1 MRITLKRKK
10 KNKKTLCR
18 KITIFSFVVTV
29 LSIAIWTLLYKVNT
43 MVGNVAFS
51 GNIEEYDFSTEPKK
65 ENVSVLFAGVDKDG
79 LRTDSIIY
87 AKYDTVNNQLYMMS
101 IPRDTYTT
109 NPLATYKI
117 NSIYYGG
124 KYTEEFVYEVEE
136 LLDVSIDYYA
146 IINLDTIYSVVKEIG
161 GLTITL
167 DDEIWKLN
175 KKTSEWYF
183 VFPKGEQTLT
193 AEQVETLVRNRDYA
207 DGDISRG
214 KMQRKVMTALI
225 ENLMSAK
232 NILKLPAIANIILD
246 NTNTNIT
253 VREAMKYI
261 SEIKEINLQDI
272 TSVNMP
278 IENISYTVN
287 GTSCVLVDKE
297 EARRIVLE
305 DWIYTPPLS
314 EGEETESLINGDK

>member
-1 MRITLKRKK
+1 MKRKK
-10 KNKKTLCR
+10 KKSLCT
-18 KITIFSFVVTV
+18 KITIFSLVVTTIC
-29 LSIAIWTLLYKVNT
+29 IALWIVLYKINT
-43 MVGNVAFS
+43 MLGGTAIA
-51 GNIEEYDFSTEPKK
+51 GNIEEYDYSLEPKK

-124 KYTEEFVYEVEE
+124 KYTEEFVDEVEE
-136 LLDVSIDYYA
+136 LLEVEIDYYA
-146 IINLDTIYSVVKEIG
+146 IINLDTIYAVVKEIG

-167 DDEIWKLN
+167 EDEIWKLN
-175 KKTSEWYF
+175 KKTGEWYF
-183 VFPKGEQTLT
+183 VFPKGEQTLN
-193 AEQVETLVRNRDYA
+193 AKQVETLVRNRDYA

-214 KMQRKVMTALI
+214 KMQRKIMTALI
-225 ENLMSAK
+225 QNMMSAK
-232 NILKLPAIANIILD
+232 NILKLPTIANVILE
-246 NTNTNIT
+246 NTNTNVTI
-253 VREAMKYI
+253 REAMKYI
-261 SEIKEINLQDI
+261 SEIKEINLNEI

-287 GTSCVLVDKE
+287 GTSCVLVDEE
-297 EARRIVLE
+297 EARRIIVE
-305 DWIYTPPLS
+305 DWIYTPPV
-314 EGEETESLINGDK
+314 EDTVDNVNEQENTN